1 MFKKVIA
8 TVFAATFLMVS
19 GITVA
24 ADVFANKTVAEVFA
38 EKIQLNGKWIEISG
52 EVVKVNNGI
61 MGKNFIHLRDG
72 TGAEGSNDITI
83 TSQQTA
89 KVGDKVRIEALVT
102 VDRDF
107 GMGYRYDLILEEA
120 KIFPW

>member
-1 MFKKVIA
+1 MFKKVIGIA
-8 TVFAATFLMVS
+8 FAATLVMIS
-19 GITVA
+19 GGAFA
-24 ADVFANKTVAEVFA
+24 ADLANKTVAEVFA
-38 EKIQLNGKWIEISG
+38 EKVQLNGQRIVISG
-52 EVVKVNNGI
+52 EVVKVNDGI

-72 TGAEGSNDITI
+72 TGTEGSNDITI

-89 KVGDKVRIEALVT
+89 KVGDKIRVEALVT

-120 KIFPW
+120 KILP